1 MNNVE
6 REGRVFVTE
15 AHLDI
20 FWLQTLHS
28 VFFVIE
34 YFISITKKSQKS
46 QVISIVLFELSR
58 TPLVKFSSP
67 ALKIFIYFS
76 STINSSSKSNKY
88 LDYWPIFRKSNVST
102 THQCTF
108 FSTYNFLL
116 SYAIY
121 IEHPIVVI

>member
-1 MNNVE
+1 MW
-6 REGRVFVTE
+6 RED
-15 AHLDI
+15 LDMYFDFKHCI
-20 FWLQTLHS
+20 
-28 VFFVIE
+28 VFFFAIE

-102 THQCTF
+102 TYQCTF

-121 IEHPIVVI
+121 IYRTPNCCNIIIFSVGCP

>member
-1 MNNVE
+1 MY
-6 REGRVFVTE
+6 REKGGFLWRRRIWIYFDFK
-15 AHLDI
+15 LCI
-20 FWLQTLHS
+20 
-28 VFFVIE
+28 VFFLLL
-34 YFISITKKSQKS
+34 YFISMTKKSQKS
-46 QVISIVLFELSR
+46 QVISIALFELSR